1 MKVVTTIAVPSFVY
15 QFYMKAANEIGNKT
29 PEDVMAD
36 ALFTYAG
43 MIAQDILH
51 HQSPD
56 ILSSHPNSDNPN
68 P

>member
-15 QFYMKAANEIGNKT
+15 KFYMKAADEIGNKT

-43 MIAQDILH
+43 MIAQDILQN
-51 HQSPD
+51 QSPD
-56 ILSSHPNSDNPN
+56 IPSSHPSSDNPN